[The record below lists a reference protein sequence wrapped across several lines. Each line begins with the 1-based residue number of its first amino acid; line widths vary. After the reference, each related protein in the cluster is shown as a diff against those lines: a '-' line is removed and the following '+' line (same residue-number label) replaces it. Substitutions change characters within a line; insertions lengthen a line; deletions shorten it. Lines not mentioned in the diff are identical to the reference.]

1 MKYIWRALALVCLC
15 VSLLNF
21 ASVSAQEELVYVVPL
36 DGEITQARFLALRH
50 AFKQAEKEGAATII
64 LVIDTFGG
72 TVDASDKIKNLIYDT
87 AIPVHAFVKKA
98 ISGGAYVALA
108 CDNIYMRTGS
118 TLGAVEPV
126 AGGEPVTDEKTLSVI
141 QSQMETMAE
150 RRGRD
155 PEIAAAMVRK
165 EIGIP
170 GLVEPGKLLTLTAA
184 RALEVG
190 YAEGIVDRYTEIPP
204 LLGMESPRFTV
215 YEAPWSVR
223 FAIFVQRP
231 VVSAIILAIA
241 LAALVIEILTA
252 GFGVAGIISIL
263 AFSAFFGSGMV
274 VGLAQWEYVALF
286 ILGIILLLTEAF
298 IPGFGVVGIA
308 GLICIV
314 LGIILSAST
323 FAQGLVTLAG
333 ALLLAALMVIV
344 AFRLLR
350 KSPAWN
356 RIVLSTA
363 ETKERGYVGPIDLSA
378 LVGQQGVAATPLRP
392 SGIVALS
399 NGERVD
405 AITEGLYIAAGTEVE
420 VTGVSSGSVVVSPK
434 NRKE

>member
-1 MKYIWRALALVCLC
+1 
-15 VSLLNF
+15 
-21 ASVSAQEELVYVVPL
+21 
-36 DGEITQARFLALRH
+36 
-50 AFKQAEKEGAATII
+50 
-64 LVIDTFGG
+64 
-72 TVDASDKIKNLIYDT
+72 
-87 AIPVHAFVKKA
+87 
-98 ISGGAYVALA
+98 
-108 CDNIYMRTGS
+108 
-118 TLGAVEPV
+118 
-126 AGGEPVTDEKTLSVI
+126 GEPVTDEKTLSVI

-274 VGLAQWEYVALF
+274 VGLA
-286 ILGIILLLTEAF
+286 
-298 IPGFGVVGIA
+298 
-308 GLICIV
+308 
-314 LGIILSAST
+314 
-323 FAQGLVTLAG
+323 
-333 ALLLAALMVIV
+333 
-344 AFRLLR
+344 
-350 KSPAWN
+350 
-356 RIVLSTA
+356 
-363 ETKERGYVGPIDLSA
+363 
-378 LVGQQGVAATPLRP
+378 
-392 SGIVALS
+392 
-399 NGERVD
+399 
-405 AITEGLYIAAGTEVE
+405 
-420 VTGVSSGSVVVSPK
+420 
-434 NRKE
+434 